1 MLWWGMYETTNESVV
16 LYVRMEILACRIQNV
31 MAGAQKKKHAERGD
45 ARRFSTNVPV
55 ATLSW

>member
-31 MAGAQKKKHAERGD
+31 MAGAQKK
-45 ARRFSTNVPV
+45 N
-55 ATLSW
+55 TLSVVMHDGFLRMFQ